1 MAEKEGFEPS
11 LRFCHTTP
19 LAGEPLRP
27 LGYFSVLLYIII
39 FLRLGQLFLIGFVLL
54 FIYFLKKFSARKSIR
69 LPRRLSFLLKLFL
82 VAVIVAAS
90 AALAA
95 AGYLDGIKTT
105 VSALNVV
112 RTSANVASDFIV
124 TLKHYDMP
132 PSFSDFPHR
141 TRILGFTD
149 ALNAL
154 RLLLSPLIGF

>member
-1 MAEKEGFEPS
+1 MPYYSLSRGAPS
-11 LRFCHTTP
+11 ASWVLLRTFIYYHIFALRSTFFNRFCLTF
-19 LAGEPLRP
+19 
-27 LGYFSVLLYIII
+27 Y
-39 FLRLGQLFLIGFVLL
+39 LFFK
-54 FIYFLKKFSARKSIR
+54 KKFSARKSIR